1 MNRNDTFLDEIWDLM
16 DLINIPASK
25 EEKIIITKLE
35 DCEKSL
41 LLALDDEQ
49 NGLFLA
55 FLDTVDDLHY
65 LERRSAFKE
74 GVKLAFRLF
83 IESFYD

>member
-1 MNRNDTFLDEIWDLM
+1 MNRNDTFLDEIW

-25 EEKIIITKLE
+25 EEKIIISKLE

-41 LLALDDEQ
+41 LLALEDEQ

-55 FLDTVDDLHY
+55 FSDTIDDLHY
-65 LERRSAFKE
+65 LERRAAFKE

-83 IESFYD
+83 IESIYD